1 MIHQDLLQPRY
12 KNLNNNYKKPYMYT
26 NKNKSNKTKVQFR
39 CHFARKRIGPFYS
52 SRGLHR
58 AMSVIEKHDSCVS
71 ECLETT
77 IITFQ
82 SCNWHVI
89 QCLLEVPLNKKHR
102 WLGHVL
108 RNEVQLRDIID
119 RRKRLYVL
127 SDLTSSAKYPKV
139 KRAAAD

>member
-1 MIHQDLLQPRY
+1 MKLQCSLGAIWPG
-12 KNLNNNYKKPYMYT
+12 NGSGL
-26 NKNKSNKTKVQFR
+26 
-39 CHFARKRIGPFYS
+39 FYS

-58 AMSVIEKHDSCVS
+58 AMSVIEKHNSCFSES

-77 IITFQ
+77 KVTFQ

-89 QCLLEVPLNKKHR
+89 QCLLEVQLNKKHR

-139 KRAAAD
+139 KRAAED